1 MNTPITFKQLLY
13 SMSLDTWVV
22 AECAA
27 EVDALVEK
35 VYQSFL
41 GHELNNNSTKTKAT
55 LKIIL
60 LNLYSSSISDPQL
73 FIRFSRDENFYRSAN
88 RYVCNGVS

>member
-1 MNTPITFKQLLY
+1 MNTPTTFKQYLY
-13 SMSLDTWVV
+13 SMSLDTWVM
-22 AECAA
+22 AEGA
-27 EVDALVEK
+27 EVDALVED

-60 LNLYSSSISDPQL
+60 LNLYSSSISDPEL